1 MCARNIL
8 LVEDD
13 LPFARFL
20 IGTFRDVD
28 RELEVFHV
36 NGGFA
41 ALSVIGS
48 GFLPEII
55 IAADRMPGM
64 GGAEL
69 LANIRG
75 NPTLQAITFFMFISS
90 LNEEG
95 ASTAADVRIPRPT
108 SYREAL
114 TLVKRVRSS
123 LPPEPLVARVEQA
136 VTI

>member
-1 MCARNIL
+1 
-8 LVEDD
+8 LVEND

-28 RELEVFHV
+28 QELEVFHV

-48 GFLPEII
+48 GFTPEVI
-55 IAADRMPGM
+55 IAADRMLDM

-69 LANIRG
+69 LTNIRG
-75 NPTLQAITFFMFISS
+75 TPQLQAITFYMLISS

-95 ASTAADVRIPRPT
+95 ASGAADVRIPRPT
-108 SYREAL
+108 SYREAMV
-114 TLVKRVRSS
+114 LVKRVRSS
-123 LPPEPLVARVEQA
+123 LPPEPLFARVEQA